1 MTQIKGIDV
10 SHWNGTINWDM
21 VKADGVEFAFIKA
34 TQGTSYSNVAY
45 FHDNA
50 QKAAAA
56 GIRVGAYHYAS
67 FGTSAEAEAEANYFL
82 SVVANHQLTYPLVL
96 DLEENK
102 QGASRAVLTD
112 AAIAFLEVVENAGY
126 FAMLYSGKNFL
137 ETQLDVGRLKPYAL
151 WVARYGPQL
160 GRDADIWQY
169 TSTGGVNGISG
180 NVDLN
185 WAYRDFTN
193 KSGAPTPAPAPAPTP
208 SRQPTNDIVPYP
220 GHLIK
225 EGSRGRDVERIQR
238 AVGATPDG
246 IFGSK
251 TEAAVKAYQKRH
263 GLAAEG
269 IVGPKTWSVMF

>member
-10 SHWNGTINWDM
+10 SHWNGTINWYR
-21 VKADGVEFAFIKA
+21 VKADGVVFAFIKA
-34 TQGTSYSNVAY
+34 TQGTSYAKVAY
-45 FHDNA
+45 FKDNA

-56 GIRVGAYHYAS
+56 GILVGAYHYGS
-67 FGTSAEAEAEANYFL
+67 FGTVAEAQAEANYFL
-82 SVVANHQLTYPLVL
+82 SVVSNQPLTYPLVL

-102 QGASRAVLTD
+102 KGASRAVLTD

-126 FAMLYSGKNFL
+126 FALLYSGKNFL
-137 ETQLDVGRLKPYAL
+137 ETQLEENRLKPYAL

-160 GRDADIWQY
+160 GRSADIWQY
-169 TSTGGVNGISG
+169 TSKGSVNGISG

-185 WAYRDFTN
+185 WAYRNFTN
-193 KSGAPTPAPAPAPTP
+193 KPATAQPQQPPAEQQAT
-208 SRQPTNDIVPYP
+208 SIVLYP
-220 GHLIK
+220 GYLLRN
-225 EGSRGRDVERIQR
+225 GSRGIDVKRIQR
-238 AVGATPDG
+238 AVKVTADG

-263 GLAAEG
+263 GLAVDG